1 MIKQTLPLKKDKT
14 KNDDKPYEVTPHRD
28 GHGIAP
34 ALTLNEMLK
43 QQSNLK
49 PRKYPTREHDG
60 KHSVYDAMCLEG
72 NNSEHVVLQ
81 EIYTTCNGNLEEIA
95 DYVQKKYPQ
104 YYLEKNKL
112 LKCSPTTA
120 KSFAWQCVEGYYS

>member
-1 MIKQTLPLKKDKT
+1 
-14 KNDDKPYEVTPHRD
+14 
-28 GHGIAP
+28 
-34 ALTLNEMLK
+34 MLK

-81 EIYTTCNGNLEEIA
+81 EIYKHTN
-95 DYVQKKYPQ
+95 
-104 YYLEKNKL
+104 
-112 LKCSPTTA
+112 
-120 KSFAWQCVEGYYS
+120 

>member
-1 MIKQTLPLKKDKT
+1 MKT
-14 KNDDKPYEVTPHRD
+14 RNKVTSHRD

-81 EIYTTCNGNLEEIA
+81 EIYKTCNGNLEQIA
-95 DYVQKKYPQ
+95 DYVQKKHPQ

>member
-1 MIKQTLPLKKDKT
+1 MALHP
-14 KNDDKPYEVTPHRD
+14 R
-28 GHGIAP
+28 
-34 ALTLNEMLK
+34 LTLNEMLK

-81 EIYTTCNGNLEEIA
+81 EIYKTCNGNLEEIA
-95 DYVQKKYPQ
+95 DCVQK
-104 YYLEKNKL
+104 NIHNII
-112 LKCSPTTA
+112 
-120 KSFAWQCVEGYYS
+120 